1 MASMITSRFVRPLS
15 FFFLLFIAG
24 CSPKFVRQSYT
35 HPIPFQPEQYL
46 CQRADTPLTI
56 DGQLNESAWE
66 NAPWTT
72 NFQDIEGNLKPTPA
86 HRTRV
91 KMLWDDQYFYV
102 AARLEEPH
110 LWATLTERDAIM
122 YHNDDFEIFIDPDG
136 DGLDYYEF
144 EMNAHNAIWDLFM
157 LRPYRADTT
166 PNYLMNWDIKG
177 IRTAAALDG
186 TLNNPVDVDRSWTVE
201 IALPWEALKEIAPGR
216 RAPMPGEQWRL
227 NFSRVDWHVEVKD
240 GQYEK
245 RPNSKTGKVD
255 NFPQENWVWSP
266 TGYVD
271 MHLPEHWGYVQ
282 FASRASDTTWATHP
296 DEQIKWALWQ
306 LFYQQHAFRKQHGRY
321 CSKLSDLTLPEV
333 NLQGYLFKPKVQ
345 ITDTQFELQALTT
358 DGQGGWHL
366 NSEGRIWRTP

>member
-1 MASMITSRFVRPLS
+1 MTAFRFVRPLC
-15 FFFLLFIAG
+15 FFFLLLAAG
-24 CSPKFVRQSYT
+24 CFPEFVRQSYT

-46 CQRADTPLTI
+46 CQRTDTPLTI

-66 NAPWTT
+66 NAPWTAD
-72 NFQDIEGNLKPTPA
+72 FQDIEGNLKPIPI
-86 HRTRV
+86 HRTRA

-157 LRPYRADTT
+157 LRPYRADTM

-177 IRTAAALDG
+177 IRTAVALDG
-186 TLNNPVDVDRSWTVE
+186 TLNDPTDIDRHWTVE

-216 RAPMPGEQWRL
+216 RPPLHGEQWRV
-227 NFSRVDWHVEVKD
+227 NFSRVDWHMEIKD
-240 GQYEK
+240 GQYAK
-245 RPNSKTGKVD
+245 SPNPKTGKVD

-282 FASRASDTTWATHP
+282 FLSGTTNITWATRF
-296 DEQIKWALWQ
+296 DEEVKWALWQ
-306 LFYQQHAFRKQHGRY
+306 LFYQQHAFRKQFGRY
-321 CSKLSDLTLPEV
+321 CGKLSCLTLPKV
-333 NLQGYLFKPKVQ
+333 DLPASLYTFVPRVQ
-345 ITDTQFELQALTT
+345 ITDSQFELQATT
-358 DGQGGWHL
+358 ADGLGVWHL
-366 NSEGRIWRTP
+366 NAEGRIWRTD